1 MNFGTSYYCSK
12 NTSTDRGCYLT
23 DDGSRLVLLSPSF
36 CGLMPNETWMS
47 SPINTNIPTLNESTH
62 NPFLIILA
70 QPNSLHVSK
79 IKPLPVLEERHKSQ
93 LLVIPPVN
101 TRDTPSV
108 PVSHESFHCHTVM
121 HLARC
126 ETKPICYRRW
136 RLSILPFCPTLGVCR
151 LMGLTHSDQTNACLF
166 WMRRVLFSCLIRITL
181 NTETRLKC
189 WNFSKQ
195 SWKVE

>member
-1 MNFGTSYYCSK
+1 
-12 NTSTDRGCYLT
+12 
-23 DDGSRLVLLSPSF
+23 
-36 CGLMPNETWMS
+36 MS

-108 PVSHESFHCHTVM
+108 PVSHESFHCHTVI
-121 HLARC
+121 HLESC
-126 ETKPICYRRW
+126 ETKPMCNRRW
-136 RLSILPFCPTLGVCR
+136 RLSSIPFCPTLGVCR
-151 LMGLTHSDQTNACLF
+151 LMGLTYFVQTNTCLF
-166 WMRRVLFSCLIRITL
+166 WIRHVFFSSLRRMTR

-189 WNFSKQ
+189 
-195 SWKVE
+195 